1 MKTIWLEVTDYENLL
16 NKGTITVKRFLKDIS
31 GFNLLY
37 DVTLVIKGHRVRV
50 DMARS
55 GRRYMYECPLPYTG
69 AKSGQRQRRVYRR
82 L

>member
-16 NKGTITVKRFLKDIS
+16 NKGTITVKKLLKDIS

-55 GRRYMYECPLPYTG
+55 GRRYMYECPLLNTV
-69 AKSGQRQRRVYRR
+69 KVVR
-82 L
+82 LE

>member
-55 GRRYMYECPLPYTG
+55 GRRYMYECPLKDTVIVCELY
-69 AKSGQRQRRVYRR
+69 Q
-82 L
+82 